1 MKLLDPS
8 DSQLSENGLR
18 SKLSSAMRAARRAL
32 ELKNPLPNKLKPDQI
47 SVENAGR
54 VAKVS
59 GTWYRGEN
67 CNFHPERKNLSEP
80 DAIAKYVGHGW
91 FPEAPFIT
99 KKDYITA
106 FGSCFAH
113 HVTKY
118 LKANRYRVFGDDIPV
133 SSYVIRCGEGMV
145 NTAVIAQQFRWAYDE
160 IEFDEELWHD
170 KEGNASAYLNDVRL
184 NTRKIFDQTNV
195 FIITLGLSEV
205 WYDKKSGEVFW
216 RSIPRNIYNPDR
228 HGFKILSV
236 AENKKNLELI
246 YDRVRKYRPDATLIF
261 TLSPV
266 PLVATFRPVSCITA
280 NSVSKA
286 ILRVAVDEF
295 MREHEDKNLFY
306 FPSYE
311 IVQDFFRDDAF
322 NDDLRHVRPDVVQT
336 IMKAF
341 HRAFLL

>member
-1 MKLLDPS
+1 MKLIDAE
-8 DSQLSENGLR
+8 DDARNHGLR
-18 SKLSSAMRAARRAL
+18 SKIKGAMRAARRAL
-32 ELKNPLPNKLKPDQI
+32 ELKNPLPDKLKPDRI

-54 VAKVS
+54 VTKIS

-67 CNFHPERKNLSEP
+67 CNFHPARENLSEI
-80 DAIAKYVGHGW
+80 DAVAKYVGQGW
-91 FPEAPFIT
+91 FPSQPFIT

-118 LKANRYRVFGDDIPV
+118 LKDNRYRVFGDDMPV
-133 SSYVIRCGEGMV
+133 NSYVIRCGEGMV

-160 IEFDEELWHD
+160 IEFDQALWHD
-170 KEGNASAYLNDVRL
+170 KEGNASEYLTEVRL
-184 NTRKIFDQTNV
+184 NTRRIFDQTDV
-195 FIITLGLSEV
+195 FIVTLGLSEV
-205 WYDKKSGEVFW
+205 WYDKQSGEIFW
-216 RSIPRNIYNPDR
+216 RSIPRNVYDPSR
-228 HGFKILSV
+228 HGFKILNVS
-236 AENKKNLELI
+236 ENKSNLEII
-246 YDRVRKYRPDATLIF
+246 YNRIRTRRPKATVIF

-295 MREHEDKNLFY
+295 MREHSDKDLYY

-311 IVQDFFRDDAF
+311 IVQDFYREDAF
-322 NDDLRHVRPDVVQT
+322 GDDLRHVRPEVVKT
-336 IMKAF
+336 IMTTF
-341 HRAFLL
+341 HHGFLL